1 MNRRFAIAVVVWSM
15 VSTFGLHCAPTCLN
29 AQKRA
34 AAPPT
39 GWMSTALEDVLRTK
53 YRPLKNFQNFQSW
66 LGDPNELE
74 VPELEKKLASV
85 VYWRDLEAKNWKAL
99 QGARRAGVARAPFD
113 PQINAARLL
122 QVARER
128 QLSIDEL
135 HAEESRQF
143 YDAHGFNLKEGVL
156 AHKPEQEKIAAQ
168 WMSSKAHRNFVEQEA
183 ELVKEYEARVQAV
196 LKDHRNKTDP
206 TEREIDRLEKETLA
220 HYQEIFKAEKLI
232 RDAID
237 RKRNAPPPPPPELIA
252 GESGSLKVTCGQS
265 NYEAAVGE
273 TINVVVTIAGGKPS
287 YQLSVRKLDGETL
300 IDTSLS
306 EEGQKTVPVSFDRPG
321 THTAYV
327 AVRDESP
334 TAELAQLTVSFRITG
349 DEPAPPEPQP
359 TATKPQPSATK
370 PQPSGTTP
378 QTPPAPPQVA
388 EQPYTPWRLAPGT
401 YQALLWPG
409 LNLAGISRKSTDNR
423 YFPIP
428 LDVTIDAGGKV
439 GGNAAWQMPPSEM
452 AQPNSEP
459 NSQYTNEI
467 SFSLS
472 GSVDWNTGAAE
483 LKLLNGRQIRRSTV
497 PRKVD
502 PPGVDRTVHEL
513 EFEYDFSGWQ
523 VGHPALNEA
532 LHRTLQKSP
541 LPDAKGDMDRYG
553 IPKFEY
559 VDGKLKMYGVGWAG
573 MPELTMTGTQTKIT
587 PGPGGVA
594 KYRVKRSVYEYIWPD
609 HRDSGDATETQRMLS
624 AHQSWY
630 LKILGQAMPPEPPH
644 SSTPPPGPADKGELT
659 AFGIWPIDSVTAR
672 AGESFQ
678 VEAVGVYLADPF
690 EAVKLSD
697 RVTWE
702 LPPGL
707 TRNADGTF
715 RAAAP
720 GKYTV
725 KAVFRRSDG
734 DVMSDIVQ
742 VIIGPGQD

>member
-1 MNRRFAIAVVVWSM
+1 MNRRFAIAFVVWSM
-15 VSTFGLHCAPTCLN
+15 VSTFGLYCAPTCLN

-53 YRPLKNFQNFQSW
+53 YRPLKNFQDFQSW
-66 LGDPNELE
+66 LGEPNELE

-128 QLSIDEL
+128 QLSIDDL
-135 HAEESRQF
+135 RAEESRQF
-143 YDAHGFNLKEGVL
+143 YDTHGFNLKESIL
-156 AHKPEQEKIAAQ
+156 AHTPEQKKIAAL
-168 WMSSKAHRNFVEQEA
+168 WMSSKTHRNFVEQEA

-196 LKDHRNKTDP
+196 LKDYRNKTDP

-220 HYQEIFKAEKLI
+220 HYQEIIKAEKLI

-252 GESGSLKVTCGQS
+252 GESGSLKVTCGKS
-265 NYEAAVGE
+265 RYEAAVGE
-273 TINVVVTIAGGKPS
+273 TIDVVVTIAGGKPS
-287 YQLSVRKLDGETL
+287 YQLTLEKLDGETL

-306 EEGQKTVPVSFDRPG
+306 EEGQETVPISFDRPG

-327 AVRDESP
+327 AVRDESFP
-334 TAELAQLTVSFRITG
+334 ANLAQLTVSFRITG
-349 DEPAPPEPQP
+349 DEPAQPEPPQP

-401 YQALLWPG
+401 YQAHFWCGFPLTSVMFRKNITEQWPVPAKLTIAADG
-409 LNLAGISRKSTDNR
+409 RIDGTANWSQQDAD
-423 YFPIP
+423 
-428 LDVTIDAGGKV
+428 LDRTYMAKGQTFKADVSFRFDGK
-439 GGNAAWQMPPSEM
+439 A
-452 AQPNSEP
+452 
-459 NSQYTNEI
+459 
-467 SFSLS
+467 
-472 GSVDWNTGAAE
+472 DWNTGAIQ
-483 LKLLNGRQIRRSTV
+483 LKIRDCKQSQTDQVVFETGGKISRS
-497 PRKVD
+497 
-502 PPGVDRTVHEL
+502 GFNL
-513 EFEYDFSGWQ
+513 EMDLDSTGWQ
-523 VGHPALNEA
+523 VGHPAYVNSLKRALNA
-532 LHRTLQKSP
+532 APVP
-541 LPDAKGDMDRYG
+541 LAANHEDQGFPQFTDDADGK
-553 IPKFEY
+553 PKFR
-559 VDGKLKMYGVGWAG
+559 DLGWAG
-573 MPELTMTGTQTKIT
+573 MPDVQGSGAAISLVT
-587 PGPGGVA
+587 GPGGGA
-594 KYRVKRSVYEYIWPD
+594 HISLKKHTQWNEYPG
-609 HRDSGDATETQRMLS
+609 SP
-624 AHQSWY
+624 HQDIDLRGKWKTVTDYPWY
-630 LKILGQAMPPEPPH
+630 LKILGQATPAQTPQPA
-644 SSTPPPGPADKGELT
+644 PPPRPVDKGELT

-715 RAAAP
+715 RASAP

-742 VIIGPGQD
+742 ITIGPSQD